1 MLSGMI
7 HFMSVVI
14 LDLLQPPTLDQ
25 MLDVMS
31 IMALLSMGSTLIV
44 TFCINVILKR

>member
-31 IMALLSMGSTLIV
+31 IMALLSIGSTLIV